1 MMIIAW
7 LFGKKMST
15 LLDYGAAV
23 NVVAEEVIVGCINEA
38 RRKGMEAN
46 DPTYPIVQL
55 ERFHRQEKGGRDCK
69 RACRGDRWRSG
80 PTRGHCAEMAKM
92 RC

>member
-1 MMIIAW
+1 MLTIAW
-7 LFGKKMST
+7 LFGKQMHT

-23 NVVAEEVIVGCINEA
+23 NAVTEEEIVGCINEA
-38 RRKGMEAN
+38 RRKGMEAS

-55 ERFHRQEKGGRDCK
+55 ERFHRQEMWQGLQVGIPWGSLAPWLYEWVC
-69 RACRGDRWRSG
+69 
-80 PTRGHCAEMAKM
+80 TEMAKM